1 VNNYHIIKLSN
12 YHIPHF
18 RMKRLLFLSILSLF
32 SRLAQAQDQNSRIS
46 GGLQSNGN
54 FFIADEKRVGS
65 GIPQYD
71 YQKFGAESWLNLN
84 YSNWGFD
91 LGLRFDLFNNSNL
104 LNPTNSYTDQGIGRW
119 FVRKNVGKLELEGGY
134 IYDQIGSGIIY
145 RAYEERAL
153 MIDNALLG
161 VKVGYALNE
170 NWKIKGFTG
179 RQKQQFSLYN
189 TVIRG
194 ANLEGFIKPDS
205 MKNFTLAPGIG
216 VIGRTY
222 SAETVDQIVNTI
234 STYTPQDSTGA
245 QYNTYAATLYN
256 TMTAGRFIWFVEGA
270 VKSFDVINDPNV
282 LTAKGEQ
289 GKIENRKGYSVY
301 SSLAYSQKGLGVT
314 LELKRTQNF
323 SFRQTPFNIGVQG
336 PINFLPPMAKQ
347 NTYRLTTRF
356 APATQEIDEQAIQID
371 VNYKVNKKLSL
382 GFNFSDI
389 QFPDGTELY
398 REITP
403 EFTWKQK
410 RKWQLIGGVQFL
422 KYNIFVYQGKDDY
435 VNAITPFAEYLY
447 KFSSRKSIRIEAQYL
462 NTKEEFGSWVN
473 AVVEV
478 GMAPHW
484 LIAVSDM
491 YKLKHKD
498 TEGLSPEKVKYD
510 ELHFPTVQLTYTN
523 KANRIGLAW
532 VKQVEGINCAG
543 GICRYEPA
551 FSGVRLQ
558 VSSSF

>member
-1 VNNYHIIKLSN
+1 
-12 YHIPHF
+12 
-18 RMKRLLFLSILSLF
+18 MKRILLLHLLSLCAG
-32 SRLAQAQDQNSRIS
+32 LVMAQNQNSRIS

-91 LGLRFDLFNNSNL
+91 MGLRFDLFNNSNL

-119 FVRKNVGKLELEGGY
+119 FVHKTVGKLELEGGY
-134 IYDQIGSGIIY
+134 IYDQIGAGIIY

-153 MIDNALLG
+153 MIDNALFG
-161 VKVGYALNE
+161 IKVGYNLNE

-205 MKNFTLAPGIG
+205 TSNFTLAPGVG

-222 SAETVDQIVNTI
+222 SAGTVDQIVNTI

-245 QYNTYAATLYN
+245 QYNTYAGTVYN
-256 TMTAGRFIWFVEGA
+256 TLTAGNFIWYVEGA

-282 LTAKGEQ
+282 FTARGDQ

-301 SSLAYSQKGLGVT
+301 SSIAYSQKGLGVT
-314 LELKRTQNF
+314 LELKRTNNF

-389 QFPDGTELY
+389 RFPNGTELY
-398 REITP
+398 RELTP
-403 EFTWKQK
+403 EFIWKQK
-410 RKWQLIGGVQFL
+410 RKWQIIGGVQLL
-422 KYNIFVYQGKDDY
+422 KYNIFVYQGKDSY

-447 KFSSRKSIRIEAQYL
+447 KFSSRKSLRIEAQYL
-462 NTKEEFGSWVN
+462 NTHEEFGSWVN

-478 GMAPHW
+478 GLAPHW
-484 LIAVSDM
+484 LITVSDM
-491 YKLKHKD
+491 YKLKHQD
-498 TEGLSPEKVKYD
+498 TEGLSPEKLKYD
-510 ELHFPTVQLTYTN
+510 ELHFPTVQLAYTH
-523 KANRIGLAW
+523 KANRLGLSW

-551 FSGVRLQ
+551 FSGVKLQ
-558 VSSSF
+558 INSSF

>member
-1 VNNYHIIKLSN
+1 
-12 YHIPHF
+12 
-18 RMKRLLFLSILSLF
+18 MKRLLFLSILSLL
-32 SRLAQAQDQNSRIS
+32 SSLAQAQDQNSRIS

-54 FFIADEKRVGS
+54 FFIADDKRVGP

-282 LTAKGEQ
+282 LTAKGER